1 MWTFVGLEGKGSCED
16 KQGDPY
22 FVYEV
27 KLSEAT
33 RINERMVLD
42 WQRSWS
48 KAEGRLGDVEVTS
61 DVGALNVA
69 AIRLL
74 C

>member
-1 MWTFVGLEGKGSCED
+1 MRNARRLAHVDVAGIEGKGSCED

-42 WQRSWS
+42 WQRS
-48 KAEGRLGDVEVTS
+48 
-61 DVGALNVA
+61 
-69 AIRLL
+69 
-74 C
+74 